1 MYVVIW
7 DAYDSGDY
15 SMNVEEIAELA
26 DVEQFVNDLLGGQD
40 LNQRKGTSVR
50 HVYEVTRELY
60 LHPVK
65 VVEEYELRDTPPA

>member
-15 SMNVEEIAELA
+15 SVNVEEIVELA

-40 LNQRKGTSVR
+40 ANQRQGASVL